1 MNDYLSALKLFV
13 RVARR
18 GNFSAAGRDLN
29 MPQPSVS
36 RIISSLEQ
44 EVGALL
50 LNRTTRAVSLT
61 EAGTEFLERIEPI
74 LAALDEAEEFIR
86 GNGELRGTLRIG
98 LSSTFALRA
107 VVPTMPAFLERHP
120 RLRIEYVLDDMRQNF
135 TTEGLDVSVRFGPL
149 ADSGAVARRLGA
161 TPRVIVAAPAYLK
174 AHGMPQGP
182 SELASHRI
190 IVGPM
195 TSGHSWSLLKDG
207 KAVSVRF
214 EGAIIAAFNEVST
227 ASAVAGMGIAC
238 LSHAGCLRELSS
250 GELVRLLPEWDMG
263 SIEINAL
270 FPAGRAAKPA
280 AKLYIEYLREQV
292 AQFGIV

>member
-18 GNFSAAGRDLN
+18 GSFSAAGRDLN

-36 RIISSLEQ
+36 RVISSLEQ
-44 EVGALL
+44 EVGTLL

-74 LAALDEAEEFIR
+74 LAALDEAEQFIR
-86 GNGELRGTLRIG
+86 GDGELRGTLRLG

-107 VVPTMPAFLERHP
+107 VVPTMPGFLERHP
-120 RLRIEYVLDDMRQNF
+120 QLRVEYVLDDMRQNF
-135 TTEGLDVSVRFGPL
+135 TAEALDLSVRFGPL
-149 ADSGAVARRLGA
+149 ADSGAVAHRLGA
-161 TPRVIVAAPAYLK
+161 TPRVIVAAPAYLA
-174 AHGMPQGP
+174 AHGTPQEPG
-182 SELASHRI
+182 ELASHRI

-195 TSGHSWSLLKDG
+195 TGGNSWSFLRDG

-214 EGAIIAAFNEVST
+214 EGAIIAASNEVST
-227 ASAVAGMGIAC
+227 ASAVAGMGITC
-238 LSHAGCLRELSS
+238 LSQAGCLRELRS
-250 GELVRLLPEWDMG
+250 GELVRLLPDWDMG
-263 SIEINAL
+263 AIEINAL
-270 FPAGRAAKPA
+270 LPAGRAAKPA
-280 AKLYIEYLREQV
+280 AKLYIDYLREQV

>member
-18 GNFSAAGRDLN
+18 GSFSAAGRDLN

-36 RIISSLEQ
+36 RTISSLEQ

-74 LAALDEAEEFIR
+74 LAALDEAEDFIR
-86 GNGELRGTLRIG
+86 GDGQLRGTLRLG
-98 LSSTFALRA
+98 LSSSFALRA
-107 VVPTMPAFLERHP
+107 VVPTLPGFLARHP
-120 RLRIEYVLDDMRQNF
+120 QLRVEYLLDDMHQNL
-135 TTEGLDVSVRFGPL
+135 TAEGVDVSVRFGPL
-149 ADSGAVARRLGA
+149 VDSTAVARRLGV
-161 TPRVIVAAPAYLK
+161 TPRVIVASPAYV
-174 AHGMPQGP
+174 ASYGMPQAP
-182 SELASHRI
+182 SELSSHRI

-195 TSGHSWSLLKDG
+195 TTGYSWSFRKDG
-207 KAVSVRF
+207 QAVSVRV
-214 EGAIIAAFNEVST
+214 EGAIVAAFNEVST

-238 LSHAGCLRELSS
+238 LSETGCLRELRS
-250 GELVRLLPEWDMG
+250 GELVRLLPDWDMG
-263 SIEINAL
+263 AIEINAL
-270 FPAGRAAKPA
+270 FPGGRSAKPA